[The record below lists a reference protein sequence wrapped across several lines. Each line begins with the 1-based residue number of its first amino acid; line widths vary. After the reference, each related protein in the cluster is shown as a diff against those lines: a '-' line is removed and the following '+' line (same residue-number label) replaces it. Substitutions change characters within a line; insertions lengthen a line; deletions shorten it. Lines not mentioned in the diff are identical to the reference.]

1 MTGLQVFAF
10 EWKHFIRRPFKV
22 VALLLYIGAAVYG
35 LHNGAHLY
43 WIQTMEIERITSETQ
58 EKRQECLGYFERGE
72 TGPQDRPWVN
82 LQSPFWSIWYSE
94 TYHFKQPS
102 PALVYSIGQAEQYGY
117 YKRVS
122 FMASPYDSDLTQ
134 EIANPERLQIGSLD
148 FAFALLF
155 LMPLLLLLLLYNLK
169 SLEAERGFL
178 ALVEVQATS
187 IRTWLLARVA
197 FYFALLSLVTVLLVA
212 YGATLTPIWVAA
224 RASLAPILGYGLLY
238 LLLWTATYYLILS
251 LGRSI
256 LGNTLMMVGIW
267 LAFTFVIPAV
277 VHQWI
282 SIEKPAN
289 LMTDLIDATRDKKW
303 ELYDQPD
310 TVLRSRLYSLFPDI
324 ADSPVANDPDKIKEA
339 TSRSTSA
346 LINELLKENT
356 APIAADNRAKNQL
369 IRRSYWFNPVPFFQN
384 RLNTLCQTHYLDYEA
399 YRGEIQTLIDQ
410 QIRILVLDT
419 WQEVAVDKQKYL
431 EYYERLQLASSHE

>member
-1 MTGLQVFAF
+1 
-10 EWKHFIRRPFKV
+10 
-22 VALLLYIGAAVYG
+22 
-35 LHNGAHLY
+35 
-43 WIQTMEIERITSETQ
+43 
-58 EKRQECLGYFERGE
+58 
-72 TGPQDRPWVN
+72 
-82 LQSPFWSIWYSE
+82 
-94 TYHFKQPS
+94 
-102 PALVYSIGQAEQYGY
+102 
-117 YKRVS
+117 
-122 FMASPYDSDLTQ
+122 
-134 EIANPERLQIGSLD
+134 
-148 FAFALLF
+148 
-155 LMPLLLLLLLYNLK
+155 
-169 SLEAERGFL
+169 
-178 ALVEVQATS
+178 
-187 IRTWLLARVA
+187 
-197 FYFALLSLVTVLLVA
+197 
-212 YGATLTPIWVAA
+212 
-224 RASLAPILGYGLLY
+224 
-238 LLLWTATYYLILS
+238 LLWTATYYLILS